1 MSDASEFY
9 PCRPQP
15 LLVVISGPSGVG
27 KDSVIQE
34 MKARNVPI
42 HFVVTATTRPPR
54 DNEVEGVDYIF
65 VSRGEFA
72 DMIDQGELLEYA
84 IVYEDYKGIPKAQVR
99 HALASGKDVIM
110 RIDVQGAETVRKL
123 CPDALLIF
131 LTVQDEEEMVTR
143 LLARKTDSPESLK
156 LRIATARKE
165 LNRIEQFDYI
175 VVNHEGRLDE
185 TVDSILAIIRA
196 EHQRV
201 KQRHVNL

>member
-1 MSDASEFY
+1 
-9 PCRPQP
+9 
-15 LLVVISGPSGVG
+15 
-27 KDSVIQE
+27 
-34 MKARNVPI
+34 MKARNAPI

-54 DNEVEGVDYIF
+54 TNEVEGIDYIF

-72 DMIDQGELLEYA
+72 DMIDKGELLEYA

-99 HALASGKDVIM
+99 QALASGKDVIM

-123 CPDALLIF
+123 CPEALLIF

-156 LRIATARKE
+156 LRIATARQE

-175 VVNHEGRLDE
+175 VINHEGRLDE
-185 TVDSILAIIRA
+185 TVDSILAIIRT
-196 EHQRV
+196 EHLRV
-201 KQRHVNL
+201 KQRRVNL